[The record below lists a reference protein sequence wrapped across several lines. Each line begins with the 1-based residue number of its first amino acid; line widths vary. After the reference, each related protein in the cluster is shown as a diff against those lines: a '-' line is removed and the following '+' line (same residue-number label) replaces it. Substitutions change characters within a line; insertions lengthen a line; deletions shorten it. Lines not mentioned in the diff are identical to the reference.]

1 MKASAVKA
9 RQVSESRPNPVD
21 AREAAKLWPGL
32 KRLFRL
38 TWMAKQYFLV
48 AIAGGICYALLQILT
63 SSLIGEATEKAIVPS
78 FAQGK
83 VVVGATWTLAAALV
97 GVAVLRAATIVG
109 RRAFTSFGMYELHWQ
124 FRTKL
129 LRVFSQTPLQWH
141 RNRSTGTLLSA
152 VYADTEAAVQAI
164 ISWAYALSTGVMVI
178 YVTVMVALI
187 DWVMLSVL
195 VLVFGLLIGLNLV
208 FQTMITPVVIRMQE
222 LRAEV
227 SDIAHESFDGGN
239 VVKALGREDDE
250 DERFGTAS
258 EELRDVGIK
267 FGYLRGWFDP
277 LIDALPNIGIIL
289 FALLGAWRMSE
300 GHLTTGE
307 LVQVSYLFTLMA
319 VPIRSFGWVLGNLSR
334 TVVGTDRVEAIVNTE
349 TDQHRGT
356 DEVEKI
362 AAPARLVFENVSLE
376 YDDEAG
382 RASSSDPALHDVS
395 FAADP
400 EEGSRVLAVVGS
412 TGSGKS
418 TLTLLASRLL
428 DPTKGRILLDG
439 HDMQALST
447 ESLHSS
453 VALALQQAFI
463 FDESVRENIALGG
476 TFTDEQIWRA
486 LEIAQAREFVEG
498 LGEGLE
504 TVLGERGGS
513 LSGGQRQRL
522 ALARALVREPRLL
535 ILDDATSACDPA
547 IEAAILHGIRTHMT
561 SSTLLVVAYRKSTI
575 SIADRVVFMS
585 GGTVK
590 GIGTHEELSA
600 SDPEYSSLVNAYDEA
615 AIAHN
620 LLETD
625 NGPRRGGG
633 HYNMGTKT
641 DADREARLANEKR
654 ATTGTIPAVDP
665 YQLGES
671 TGLETGQIPALSEDD
686 LREDDGGGAT

>member
-1 MKASAVKA
+1 M
-9 RQVSESRPNPVD
+9 
-21 AREAAKLWPGL
+21 
-32 KRLFRL
+32 
-38 TWMAKQYFLV
+38 
-48 AIAGGICYALLQILT
+48 
-63 SSLIGEATEKAIVPS
+63 
-78 FAQGK
+78 
-83 VVVGATWTLAAALV
+83 
-97 GVAVLRAATIVG
+97 
-109 RRAFTSFGMYELHWQ
+109 
-124 FRTKL
+124 
-129 LRVFSQTPLQWH
+129 
-141 RNRSTGTLLSA
+141 
-152 VYADTEAAVQAI
+152 
-164 ISWAYALSTGVMVI
+164 
-178 YVTVMVALI
+178 
-187 DWVMLSVL
+187 
-195 VLVFGLLIGLNLV
+195 
-208 FQTMITPVVIRMQE
+208 
-222 LRAEV
+222 
-227 SDIAHESFDGGN
+227 
-239 VVKALGREDDE
+239 
-250 DERFGTAS
+250 
-258 EELRDVGIK
+258 
-267 FGYLRGWFDP
+267 
-277 LIDALPNIGIIL
+277 
-289 FALLGAWRMSE
+289 
-300 GHLTTGE
+300 
-307 LVQVSYLFTLMA
+307 
-319 VPIRSFGWVLGNLSR
+319 
-334 TVVGTDRVEAIVNTE
+334 
-349 TDQHRGT
+349 
-356 DEVEKI
+356 
-362 AAPARLVFENVSLE
+362 FENVNLE

-382 RASSSDPALHDVS
+382 RERSSEPALHEVS

-400 EEGSRVLAVVGS
+400 DKGSRVLAVVGS

-439 HDMQALST
+439 HDMQGLST

-463 FDESVRENIALGG
+463 FDDSVRENIALGG

-498 LGEGLE
+498 LGEELE

-547 IEAAILHGIRTHMT
+547 IEAAILNGIRTHMT
-561 SSTLLVVAYRKSTI
+561 NSTLLVVAYRKSTI

-590 GIGTHEELSA
+590 GIGTHEELSER
-600 SDPEYSSLVNAYDEA
+600 DPEYSSLVNAYDEA

-620 LLETD
+620 LLETG
-625 NGPRRGGG
+625 NGPRRGGA

-654 ATTGTIPAVDP
+654 ATTGTIPVVDP